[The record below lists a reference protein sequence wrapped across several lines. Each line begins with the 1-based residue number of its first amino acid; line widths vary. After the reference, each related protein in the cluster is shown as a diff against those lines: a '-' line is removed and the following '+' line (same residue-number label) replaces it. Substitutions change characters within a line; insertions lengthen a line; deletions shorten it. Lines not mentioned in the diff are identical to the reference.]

1 MGKKDIHIHEN
12 ANCGHHS
19 CVSLVPIFNHL
30 ESEQMHEITAVAQS
44 ISYKRGEII
53 YRAGDQ
59 ADTLHIV
66 RKGKIKIYRLSET
79 GKEQLVRILNQ
90 GDFTGEL
97 ALFKK
102 DFHESFAEAMEET
115 VVCMIKQSD
124 LHELLLKYPSISL
137 KILTEFSRRLE
148 QSEKQ
153 TTRFAT
159 EKVETRLAHFL
170 ADCLSDAQS
179 NELTLPMSRKDL
191 ASYLGTSP
199 ETISRKLSELEIQ
212 GYIKQKTH
220 KKIEIVDLDGLLLV

>member
-1 MGKKDIHIHEN
+1 MEKKDIHTHEN
-12 ANCGHHS
+12 PHCGHHT

-30 ESEQMHEITAVAQS
+30 ESEQMDEIAATAQS
-44 ISYKRGEII
+44 ISYNRGEVI

-66 RKGKIKIYRLSET
+66 SKGKIKIYRLSES
-79 GKEQLVRILNQ
+79 GKEQLVRILAP

-97 ALFKK
+97 SLFKK

-115 VVCMIKQSD
+115 NVCMIKQSD
-124 LHELLLKYPSISL
+124 LQELLLKYPSISL
-137 KILTEFSRRLE
+137 KILTEFSNRLE
-148 QSEKQ
+148 LSEKQ

-170 ADCLSDAQS
+170 AECLSDDHS
-179 NELTLPMSRKDL
+179 NELTLPMSKKDL

-199 ETISRKLSELEIQ
+199 ETISRKLSDFEIQ
-212 GYIKQKTH
+212 GYIKQKAN
-220 KKIEIVDLDGLLLV
+220 KKIEILDLDGLLLV